1 MVGHGSTRD
10 PVSELFDASAR
21 RLLARAYASP
31 GTWQQVWL
39 PDPSVRQRSRMTSL
53 YGIGDLTGPD
63 PLPKGG
69 GVDARTRWGRG
80 FVRSVYFQHKWY
92 SGGRGG
98 EWRTDRRTSPRNTGG
113 LRIEVGRHVP
123 GSPQFNPAD
132 PRAGGFPPRRRVRV
146 QLAAGGKAK
155 AAAVARLSDKDR
167 IYTPTGQPAGR
178 HGGLGNKYRDWE

>member
-1 MVGHGSTRD
+1 MGGPGKTRD
-10 PVSELFDASAR
+10 PVSELFDGSAR

-31 GTWQQVWL
+31 GTWVQAWL
-39 PDPSVRQRSRMTSL
+39 PDPTIRQRSGMTAL
-53 YGIGDLTGPD
+53 HGIGDLTGPD

-98 EWRTDRRTSPRNTGG
+98 EWREDRRLSPRSTGG
-113 LRIEVGRHVP
+113 LRIQVGRHVP
-123 GSPQFNPAD
+123 PSPQWDPAQ

-155 AAAVARLSDKDR
+155 QQAVARLSDSDR
-167 IYTPTGQPAGR
+167 IYTRTGQLGGR
-178 HGGLGNKYRDWE
+178 WGGGDKYRDWA